1 MKLKTVYICSKCG
14 AQSQKW
20 CGQCSQCN
28 AWNSL
33 VEDVVDAS
41 PKKMAIASARPATP
55 SVTITNF
62 KLKKQRLLTGIG
74 EFDRVLGGGF
84 MPDSVVLLAGDPG
97 IGKST
102 LTLQVCDRMAEGGRK
117 VLYFSGEES
126 VEQISDRARRLK
138 LTNPIQV
145 LNVNSLETVL
155 ATLEA
160 ESPDFA
166 VVDSVQVM
174 GSEMVESQS
183 GSVTQVRYVAEQLM
197 QFAKGSNVPILLI
210 GHVNKDGNL
219 AGPQTLTHLV
229 DTVLFLEGD
238 RFQQFRLLRTTKN
251 RFGAVDEVGVFCM
264 VEKGMEEVSN
274 PSALFLEGRADKPIG
289 SVIVPVLEGT
299 RTFLVEVQALTAY
312 TKFGYPKR
320 TASGIDLN
328 RLSIIL
334 AVLERYAQ
342 IQLDSSDVFVN
353 VVGGLKISE
362 PAVDLAVAMAV
373 ASSKLQ
379 RPIPPEWVVLG
390 EMGLSGEVRNVAQ
403 TEKRLK
409 EAEKLGFGKVL
420 MPRLKGGSDPK
431 IQTSQIKSVAEAV
444 RELFGELPKRNRRS
458 DVEKP
463 FRISAGDAEDFVE
476 G

>member
-1 MKLKTVYICSKCG
+1 MKLKSIYICSSCG
-14 AQSQKW
+14 AKSPKW
-20 CGQCSQCN
+20 NGQCLQCN
-28 AWNSL
+28 AWDTL
-33 VEDVVDAS
+33 VEDVVDTN
-41 PKKMAIASARPATP
+41 PKKMAIASAKPGKP
-55 SVTITNF
+55 SVTIMDF
-62 KLKKQRLLTGIG
+62 KLKKQRLFTGIG

-84 MPDSVVLLAGDPG
+84 MPDSMALLAGDPG

-117 VLYFSGEES
+117 VTYFSGEES
-126 VEQISDRARRLK
+126 VEQISDRAQRLK
-138 LTNPIQV
+138 LKNPIQV

-174 GSEMVESQS
+174 ASELVESQA

-197 QFAKGSNVPILLI
+197 QFAKSRNVPILLI

-238 RFQQFRLLRTTKN
+238 RFQQFRLLRATKN
-251 RFGAVDEVGVFCM
+251 RFGAVDEVGVFSM
-264 VEKGMEEVSN
+264 AEKGMEEVKN
-274 PSALFLEGRADKPIG
+274 PSALFLEGRADQPIG

-328 RLSIIL
+328 RLNIIL
-334 AVLERYAQ
+334 AVLDRYAE
-342 IQLDSSDVFVN
+342 IRLDSSDVFVN

-390 EMGLSGEVRNVAQ
+390 EMGLSGEIRNVAQ
-403 TEKRLK
+403 LEKRLK

-420 MPRLKGGSDPK
+420 MPRSKTVFAQK
-431 IQTSQIKSVAEAV
+431 IQTSQVKSVAEAV
-444 RELFGELPKRNRRS
+444 RGVFGELPKKRERQPSNDRGFQM
-458 DVEKP
+458 P
-463 FRISAGDAEDFVE
+463 EDSE
-476 G
+476 

>member
-1 MKLKTVYICSKCG
+1 MKLKSIYVCSSCG
-14 AQSQKW
+14 AKSPKW
-20 CGQCSQCN
+20 NGQCLNCN
-28 AWNSL
+28 AWDTL
-33 VEDVVDAS
+33 VEDVVDTD
-41 PKKMAIASARPATP
+41 PKKMAVASAKPGKP
-55 SVTITNF
+55 SVTIMDF
-62 KLKKQRLLTGIG
+62 KLKKQRLFTGIG

-84 MPDSVVLLAGDPG
+84 MPDSMALLAGDPG

-102 LTLQVCDRMAEGGRK
+102 LTLQVCDRMAEGNRK

-126 VEQISDRARRLK
+126 VEQISDRAHRLK
-138 LTNPIQV
+138 LKNPIQV
-145 LNVNSLETVL
+145 LNVNNLETVL

-160 ESPDFA
+160 ETPDFA

-174 GSEMVESQS
+174 ASELVESQA

-197 QFAKGSNVPILLI
+197 QFAKSRNVPILLI

-264 VEKGMEEVSN
+264 AEKGMEEVKN
-274 PSALFLEGRADKPIG
+274 PSALFLEGRADKPVG

-328 RLSIIL
+328 RLNIIL

-342 IQLDSSDVFVN
+342 ISLDSSDVFVN
-353 VVGGLKISE
+353 VVGGLKVNE

-403 TEKRLK
+403 LEKRLK

-420 MPRLKGGSDPK
+420 MPRSKVAVAQAV
-431 IQTSQIKSVAEAV
+431 QTSQVKTVAEAV
-444 RELFGELPKRNRRS
+444 RELFGELPKKRERQPSNERGFPMS
-458 DVEKP
+458 
-463 FRISAGDAEDFVE
+463 EDSE
-476 G
+476 Y